1 MTDKTRAV
9 YLKAGDRF
17 RRVQDWNRVWYVA
30 VEDAGRA
37 VMAGTLAGRR
47 MVVPVR
53 VRSAGREQTITL
65 DAMERVIVEETRP
78 CADGKGAT
86 CEQRRV

>member
-1 MTDKTRAV
+1 MTDKTRSV

-37 VMAGTLAGRR
+37 VMAGTLAGQR

-53 VRSAGREQTITL
+53 VRSDGREQTIML
-65 DAMERVIVEETRP
+65 DAMERVIVEAAQP
-78 CADGKGAT
+78 SDGKGAT